1 MKILDQ
7 LAAILI
13 VPIVACDLYYRS
25 FKAVIN
31 SLGTFIRLGWE
42 CMSTVEDSR

>member
-13 VPIVACDLYYRS
+13 VPIVACDPYYKS
-25 FKAVIN
+25 FKLVIK
-31 SLGTFIRLGWE
+31 SLT
-42 CMSTVEDSR
+42 

>member
-25 FKAVIN
+25 FMTVVN
-31 SLGTFIRLGWE
+31 SLALWVCKSVTSSQVLY
-42 CMSTVEDSR
+42 

>member
-25 FKAVIN
+25 FMAVIK
-31 SLGTFIRLGWE
+31 SLSVIANGSFSQSLPN
-42 CMSTVEDSR
+42 